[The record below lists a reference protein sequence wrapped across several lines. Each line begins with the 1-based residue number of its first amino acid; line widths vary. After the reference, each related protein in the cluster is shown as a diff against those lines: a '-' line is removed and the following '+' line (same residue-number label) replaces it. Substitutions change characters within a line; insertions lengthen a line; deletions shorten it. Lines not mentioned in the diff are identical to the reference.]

1 MTNQIL
7 FEMMS
12 EIDFDLIERAEA
24 PVPMRKK
31 PVFRVA
37 MIAAALALVLTLG
50 TVSAGVAGTVAVSV
64 RYEKYV
70 EQTYPEY
77 DGTLLHFAQIVLTED
92 ENLISSLLTEDAK
105 QALGGA
111 IAALR
116 ENWGGIGGEQS
127 KESTKEP
134 EEQTSGQESETERG
148 EDSTETIEPSR
159 VFVHSSFDSL
169 SLIAGDEE
177 TVLFTLDTYSQW
189 LHQVTLDDPNV
200 THIKLRGWLAF
211 ADPEPGIYGYSIDG
225 GEQIYDLAFSQEAE
239 EMVHVVS
246 SYHGGKSCS
255 RMEILVPVS
264 DLAPGEHEIALRAK
278 ASGGATRAFLTFS
291 VIVPDGGEETETE
304 PEITDEEPEQGWSKG
319 LEYTKET
326 QDGKTVYVVSGIGSC
341 KDWELYIPPTYNGYR
356 VVGIADGAFEGNQ
369 EIISVIMPST
379 VTNVGNRAFK
389 DTYLDFVTLSENL
402 VSIGD
407 YAFQSSLLT
416 RITFPQTLTEI
427 GEKAFSYTMLEHV
440 VLPDSVTYVGSGA
453 FSYCNR
459 LESVVLSKGMRA
471 ISSSMFSND
480 YELQSIV
487 IPEGITTVERNAFTR
502 CDKLQQVVLPDS
514 ITEIGYA
521 AFSEC
526 GIGGGLTISLSDNL
540 LAVDSSAFTQS
551 GLKNIVVPKSLI
563 SISEFMFFDCSDL
576 ETVTL
581 YASIESI
588 EREAFSDCD
597 DLHEIRFVGTPKDW
611 ESIQMPDD
619 IREQLTPLVV
629 YVEE

>member
-1 MTNQIL
+1 MTNQTL
-7 FEMMS
+7 FELMS

-24 PVPMRKK
+24 PVPLRKK

-37 MIAAALALVLTLG
+37 MIAAALALVLSLS
-50 TVSAGVAGTVAVSV
+50 TVSAGVAGTVTVTV
-64 RYEKYV
+64 RYVDYV

-77 DGTLLHFAQIVLTED
+77 DGTLLHFAQIFLTED

-105 QALGGA
+105 HAIGGA

-116 ENWGGIGGEQS
+116 ENWGGIGGKQS
-127 KESTKEP
+127 KESTEEP

-225 GEQIYDLAFSQEAE
+225 GEKIYDLVFSQEAE

-264 DLAPGEHEIALRAK
+264 DLAPGEHDIALRAK
-278 ASGGATRAFLTFS
+278 ASGGAERTFLTFT
-291 VIVPDGGEETETE
+291 VIVPDGGEETE
-304 PEITDEEPEQGWSKG
+304 PEITDEEPEQGWSEG

-326 QDGKTVYVVSGIGSC
+326 QDGKTVYVVSGIGEC
-341 KDWELYIPPTYNGYR
+341 KDTDVYIPPTYRGYP
-356 VVGIADGAFEGNQ
+356 VVAIGKEAFFNVL
-369 EIISVIMPST
+369 IDFVSVPST
-379 VTNVGNRAFK
+379 VK
-389 DTYLDFVTLSENL
+389 
-402 VSIGD
+402 
-407 YAFQSSLLT
+407 
-416 RITFPQTLTEI
+416 EI
-427 GEKAFSYTMLEHV
+427 GEYAFFNCSVKRVELSEGVEVIGDSAFSDAYYLEEINFPSTLKTIGSYAFCATDLTQV
-440 VLPDSVTYVGSGA
+440 ILPDSVTEVHGH
-453 FSYCNR
+453 
-459 LESVVLSKGMRA
+459 
-471 ISSSMFSND
+471 
-480 YELQSIV
+480 
-487 IPEGITTVERNAFTR
+487 AFTS
-502 CDKLQQVVLPDS
+502 CLHV
-514 ITEIGYA
+514 TEIRLSANLTEIKAYMFEGVRNVKSIELPRGIERIGEW
-521 AFSEC
+521 AFM
-526 GIGGGLTISLSDNL
+526 
-540 LAVDSSAFTQS
+540 Q
-551 GLKNIVVPKSLI
+551 
-563 SISEFMFFDCSDL
+563 CSRL

-581 YASIESI
+581 YHGVLQI
-588 EREAFSDCD
+588 D
-597 DLHEIRFVGTPKDW
+597 DNIFEYCEDIKEIRFIGTQAEW
-611 ESIQMPDD
+611 ESIDMSKKT
-619 IREQLTPLVV
+619 REQLTPLVV